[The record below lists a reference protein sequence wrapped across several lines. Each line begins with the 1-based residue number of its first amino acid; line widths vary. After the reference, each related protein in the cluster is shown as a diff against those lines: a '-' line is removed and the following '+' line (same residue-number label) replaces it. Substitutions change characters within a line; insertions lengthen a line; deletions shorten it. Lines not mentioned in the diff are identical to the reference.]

1 MRTYQLSATSRG
13 ISWNKIVSYQSK
25 QDPLQHNPP
34 SISEVGKF
42 VRLHPAS
49 FDCAL
54 AKCFE
59 QGNHKCHKEAEDD
72 EKDQS
77 SQENVGLFD
86 SCPEAYSVDSTDD
99 KDFASCSGR
108 SSRSFEDGIDPLPNQ
123 AANNFDA
130 PLLDLN

>member
-1 MRTYQLSATSRG
+1 MTYQSENDAFENDLPA
-13 ISWNKIVSYQSK
+13 ISKFN
-25 QDPLQHNPP
+25 
-34 SISEVGKF
+34 KF

-59 QGNHKCHKEAEDD
+59 QSNHKCHKEAEDD

-77 SQENVGLFD
+77 SQENVSLFD
-86 SCPEAYSVDSTDD
+86 SCPEAYSIDSADD
-99 KDFASCSGR
+99 NDFACCRGR
-108 SSRSFEDGIDPLPNQ
+108 ISSSFENNIGPPPNQ